1 VEPRQILKSGI
12 TASALAHLSCLLLV
26 IFFAEVHPFGAVTA
40 EPIAVDIVTPEEV
53 VQKPAEPELPPTPKQ
68 KAPDSFDLSPKLDLS
83 AKTDS
88 AAKAATASSPP
99 PALKPPQAASP
110 PPPQKQAAL
119 APPGSAPPSSA
130 PPSSAPPNSAP
141 PSSAPL
147 SQAPPAAQPAPAP
160 TSNSA
165 PGLAQQPATQQQV
178 TPSPVLPTFVPAPPD
193 VSVKYH
199 VLLGL
204 PQDRPGD
211 GFDAAATQ
219 KADVGTDSIA
229 EFRRHLKTCSIL
241 PKEIAP
247 SDKVGIKLRVL
258 MTPEGRLAAPPSLI
272 EASASMKGPLLM
284 QSAIS
289 ALDACQPYAMLPADR
304 YKEWKILDLTFTP
317 QDFINAS

>member
-26 IFFAEVHPFGAVTA
+26 IFFAEVHPFSAVTA

-53 VQKPAEPELPPTPKQ
+53 VEKPAEPELPPTPKQ
-68 KAPDSFDLSPKLDLS
+68 KAPDSFDLPKLDLS
-83 AKTDS
+83 TKTDN
-88 AAKAATASSPP
+88 AAKAASSPP
-99 PALKPPQAASP
+99 PAAVKPAQAGAP
-110 PPPQKQAAL
+110 PAQKQAA
-119 APPGSAPPSSA
+119 ATPPSPSQTS
-130 PPSSAPPNSAP
+130 PPTP
-141 PSSAPL
+141 
-147 SQAPPAAQPAPAP
+147 APPAAPAQAPASNPAP
-160 TSNSA
+160 
-165 PGLAQQPATQQQV
+165 GFGQQPAAQQQA
-178 TPSPVLPTFVPAPPD
+178 PLPAPVMPAYVPAQPD
-193 VSVKYH
+193 VSIKYH

-247 SDKVGIKLRVL
+247 TDKVGIKLRVL

>member
-1 VEPRQILKSGI
+1 MEPRRILQSGI

-26 IFFAEVHPFGAVTA
+26 IFFAEVHPFSAVTA

-53 VQKPAEPELPPTPKQ
+53 VEKPAEPELPPTPKQ
-68 KAPDSFDLSPKLDLS
+68 KAPDSFDIPPKLDLS

-119 APPGSAPPSSA
+119 APPS
-130 PPSSAPPNSAP
+130 SAP

-147 SQAPPAAQPAPAP
+147 SQAPPAAQPAQAP

-165 PGLAQQPATQQQV
+165 PGLAQQPAAQQQV

-211 GFDAAATQ
+211 GFDAPATQ

-229 EFRRHLKTCSIL
+229 EFRRHLKTCSVL

-247 SDKVGIKLRVL
+247 TDKVGIKLRVL

>member
-1 VEPRQILKSGI
+1 
-12 TASALAHLSCLLLV
+12 
-26 IFFAEVHPFGAVTA
+26 
-40 EPIAVDIVTPEEV
+40 
-53 VQKPAEPELPPTPKQ
+53 
-68 KAPDSFDLSPKLDLS
+68 
-83 AKTDS
+83 
-88 AAKAATASSPP
+88 
-99 PALKPPQAASP
+99 LKPPQAASP

-119 APPGSAPPSSA
+119 APPSSA
-130 PPSSAPPNSAP
+130 PA
-141 PSSAPL
+141 SSAPL
-147 SQAPPAAQPAPAP
+147 SQAPPAAQPAQAP

-165 PGLAQQPATQQQV
+165 PGLAQQPAAQQQV

-211 GFDAAATQ
+211 GFDAPATQ

-229 EFRRHLKTCSIL
+229 EFRRHLKTCSVL

-247 SDKVGIKLRVL
+247 TDKVGIKLRVL

-272 EASASMKGPLLM
+272 EASASIKGPLLM

>member
-1 VEPRQILKSGI
+1 VEPHQILKSGI

-26 IFFAEVHPFGAVTA
+26 IFFAEVHPFSAVTA

-53 VQKPAEPELPPTPKQ
+53 VEKPAEPQLPPTPKQ

-88 AAKAATASSPP
+88 VAKAATASSPP
-99 PALKPPQAASP
+99 PAAAPPPAVKPPQTAA

-119 APPGSAPPSSA
+119 APPS
-130 PPSSAPPNSAP
+130 SAP

-147 SQAPPAAQPAPAP
+147 SQAPPTAQPGQAP

-165 PGLAQQPATQQQV
+165 PGLAPQPAQPAAQQQA